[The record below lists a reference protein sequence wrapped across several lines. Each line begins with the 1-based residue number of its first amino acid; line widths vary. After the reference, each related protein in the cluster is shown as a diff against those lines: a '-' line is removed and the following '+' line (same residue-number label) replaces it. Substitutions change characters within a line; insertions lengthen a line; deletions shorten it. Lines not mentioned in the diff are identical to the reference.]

1 MIPKKSGHSKKTK
14 KKLHDSVWKLMSL
27 YVRKKDADFNGFN
40 KCYTCDIVKHYS
52 ELQAGHY
59 KHDRLDFDERNLK
72 PQCVKC
78 NHFNS
83 GKLDVYAER
92 LIKDYGLKWFNKLVK
107 DAWSHTGYSEEEMKK
122 IKVELKEK
130 LKNYEHI

>member
-1 MIPKKSGHSKKTK
+1 MSTQSKKTTK
-14 KKLHDSVWKLMSL
+14 KKLHDKTWTLMSKWI
-27 YVRKKDADFNGFN
+27 RIKDADWKGFN
-40 KCYTCDIVKHYS
+40 ECYTCGVVKDYR

-83 GKLDVYAER
+83 GKLDIYSER
-92 LIKDYGLKWFNKLVK
+92 LIKEYGLKWFNKLVK
-107 DAWSHTGYSEEEMKK
+107 DAWEHTGYSYEELEK
-122 IKVELKEK
+122 INKDLKEK
-130 LKNYEHI
+130 LKKYE